1 MEAGSRQRSGAVL
14 KGWTGPSAVG
24 CLALLLLLGAGPTTA
39 EPIVP
44 DPRPAVTAV
53 AQAAR
58 DDERLRIL
66 RDELRQSQQA
76 VEALA
81 KRRAERLA
89 ASDAV
94 EADEAQ
100 AQRARLLQD
109 IEALKREI
117 GSAQPLAVRSDPAAS
132 NAALPPTEAK
142 PTTAK
147 RAPPAARWWDVYGRA
162 TPARANPVS
171 LATPS
176 GADPTRHATTRRL
189 E

>member
-1 MEAGSRQRSGAVL
+1 MGAVL

-24 CLALLLLLGAGPTTA
+24 CLALLLLLGAGLAPA
-39 EPIVP
+39 EPVVP
-44 DPRPAVTAV
+44 DTRPVVTAV
-53 AQAAR
+53 EQAAR

-66 RDELRQSQQA
+66 RDELLQSQQA
-76 VEALA
+76 VETLA

-89 ASDAV
+89 VNDSV
-94 EADEAQ
+94 GADEAQ

-109 IEALKREI
+109 IDALKREI
-117 GSAQPLAVRSDPAAS
+117 GSAQPLAVRSNPAAS
-132 NAALPPTEAK
+132 NAAALPAAEAK
-142 PTTAK
+142 PTTVK

-162 TPARANPVS
+162 TPARANPAS
-171 LATPS
+171 LAIPS

>member
-1 MEAGSRQRSGAVL
+1 M
-14 KGWTGPSAVG
+14 G
-24 CLALLLLLGAGPTTA
+24 CLALLLLLGAGPAPA
-39 EPIVP
+39 EPVVS
-44 DPRPAVTAV
+44 DTRPAVTAV
-53 AQAAR
+53 AQTAL

-66 RDELRQSQQA
+66 RDELRQSLQA

-89 ASDAV
+89 ASDTV
-94 EADEAQ
+94 GADEAQ

-109 IEALKREI
+109 IDALKREI
-117 GSAQPLAVRSDPAAS
+117 GSAQSLAGRSGPAAS
-132 NAALPPTEAK
+132 NAALPAAEAK
-142 PTTAK
+142 PTTVK
-147 RAPPAARWWDVYGRA
+147 HAPPSARWWDVYGRA